1 MTLAM
6 LRHIT
11 HVARPATFNF
21 RKMGNFFQ
29 RPPPSPMAA
38 EFVKAEIASAD
49 VVMFSKDHCP
59 FCTKAQ
65 NALKSINQDFK
76 LIELNGRSDMSEIQ
90 DALLAITGAR
100 SVPRVFVKGQFYG
113 GGDETSAGCKNGD
126 FQKKLAA

>member
-1 MTLAM
+1 
-6 LRHIT
+6 
-11 HVARPATFNF
+11 
-21 RKMGNFFQ
+21 
-29 RPPPSPMAA
+29 
-38 EFVKAEIASAD
+38 
-49 VVMFSKDHCP
+49 MFSKDHCP

-76 LIELNGRSDMSEIQ
+76 LIELNGRSGKKTWRDESWRYCTLDMSEIQ

>member
-1 MTLAM
+1 
-6 LRHIT
+6 
-11 HVARPATFNF
+11 
-21 RKMGNFFQ
+21 
-29 RPPPSPMAA
+29 MAA

-76 LIELNGRSDMSEIQ
+76 LIELNGRSDMSQIQ
-90 DALLAITGAR
+90 DALLDITGAR
-100 SVPRVFVKGQFYG
+100 SVPRVFIKGQFYG

-126 FQKKLAA
+126 LQKKLAA